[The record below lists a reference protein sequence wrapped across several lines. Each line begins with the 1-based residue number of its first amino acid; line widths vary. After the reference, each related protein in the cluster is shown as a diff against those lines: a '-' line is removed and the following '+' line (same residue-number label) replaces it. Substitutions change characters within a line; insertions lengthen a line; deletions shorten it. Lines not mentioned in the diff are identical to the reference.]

1 MPKTG
6 KEYCHSI
13 ICPAAASHEL
23 QHLQLPAVK
32 GQCPDLPNTQSDIVK
47 NLHKKIRYNIS
58 RAQMRRLLQNWLA
71 VIVNITVRSSHIY
84 EIAEKN
90 PQLHFESNCY
100 VISSQN
106 KPNTIRMSM
115 VTTL

>member
-1 MPKTG
+1 VSKTG

-47 NLHKKIRYNIS
+47 NLPKKIRYDIS
-58 RAQMRRLLQNWLA
+58 GPQMRRLLQNWLA

-84 EIAEKN
+84 EITEKN
-90 PQLHFESNCY
+90 PQLYFESNCY
-100 VISSQN
+100 ASSSQKN
-106 KPNTIRMSM
+106 PNTTRMSM